1 MLSDDRF
8 VQESLITNLFYLRTI
23 REFCINI
30 QSSFFKN
37 NESYINQ
44 AEEYAIECGKLAEKY
59 LSIANSNIN
68 EFALNSQILVTDY
81 TLDSE
86 YLTEK
91 LFGVSINTEFT
102 KKELALIPGAN
113 PDPSEEMINQLEE
126 WNLQASSLV
135 SAFIEFCTKIVTAQ
149 VTNELFSYSYPSLIF
164 YMIEE
169 CSLYYR
175 KLDQLIQKLDTNPTT
190 VLDLEF
196 WFNQSMRQQALFIRG
211 LVDPSYEDVYRLAA
225 SFTVEYNQL
234 LSDYQTTAL
243 TPENQQMLTDRSIEL
258 VQRFQ
263 TFIKE
268 LITNVLNAKLY
279 FIVEPIFLD
288 NMLTEANYF
297 LYQLRLNESL
307 NP

>member
-1 MLSDDRF
+1 MLSDERF

-23 REFCINI
+23 EEFCINI
-30 QSSFFKN
+30 GSSFFKN
-37 NESYINQ
+37 NEDYINQ
-44 AEEYAIECGKLAEKY
+44 ADAYKRECEKLGEKY
-59 LSIANSNIN
+59 LSIADGNIN

-91 LFGVSINTEFT
+91 LFGIDINTELT
-102 KKELALIPGAN
+102 KRQLALTPGVDAN
-113 PDPSEEMINQLEE
+113 PKEEMVNQLEE

-135 SAFIEFCTKIVTAQ
+135 SAFIQFCSDIVTKQALG
-149 VTNELFSYSYPSLIF
+149 ELFSYSYPSIIF

-175 KLDQLIQKLDTNPTT
+175 KLDQLINRLDTNPTT

-196 WFNQSMRQQALFIRG
+196 WFNQSMKQQALFIRG

-225 SFTVEYNQL
+225 SFVSEYNQL
-234 LSDYQTTAL
+234 LNDYQTTAL
-243 TPENQQMLTDRSIEL
+243 TPENQQVLTNRSIEL
-258 VQRFQ
+258 LERFQ
-263 TFIKE
+263 TFLKE
-268 LITNVLNAKLY
+268 VITNVLSAKLY
-279 FIVEPIFLD
+279 FIVELIFLD

-297 LYQLRLNESL
+297 MYQLKLNESL
-307 NP
+307 NL